1 MQLKNVSIIV
11 FQVVPAV
18 SAQETATK
26 ECLLSLPQTVHHS
39 LLFAA
44 HSGGKTT

>member
-1 MQLKNVSIIV
+1 MHLKNVSIIV
-11 FQVVPAV
+11 FQIIPAV
-18 SAQETATK
+18 PTQETATK

-44 HSGGKTT
+44 HSGG